1 MGKKKRAK
9 QKKEKKSMKQPII
22 NEWNE
27 MERYMLTKDV
37 MDKLKELGIGV
48 YVEQCDELETII
60 GNYVRKKEECIKKI
74 DLPGTDRVLDINLQ
88 LTKQK
93 NPVICLR
100 CIT

>member
-1 MGKKKRAK
+1 
-9 QKKEKKSMKQPII
+9 
-22 NEWNE
+22 
-27 MERYMLTKDV
+27 
-37 MDKLKELGIGV
+37 
-48 YVEQCDELETII
+48 I